1 MMYLLMKLHCQPD
14 NRTDLTCFYFQILK
28 LKDRLIQSIALAKKK
43 KKKSQMFLESTMTEN
58 KVQETD

>member
-28 LKDRLIQSIALAKKK
+28 LKDLFKAQHWQKK

>member
-28 LKDRLIQSIALAKKK
+28 LKDLFKAQHWQKKK
-43 KKKSQMFLESTMTEN
+43 KKKSN
-58 KVQETD
+58 VP